1 MIKKVFTLV
10 IIVSLASCAGSPA
23 RINYQSVDEVYKE
36 NVAGRSLK
44 ALCVSV
50 TKVKAKRYRVS
61 NDVLNKSNKAID
73 MGFRETL

>member
-1 MIKKVFTLV
+1 LHKR
-10 IIVSLASCAGSPA
+10 AGSPA